1 MEKEIKDK
9 GGEHPL
15 GDFGQ
20 SVFFIMFLAVWI
32 SDSFFL
38 HSSTFLYT
46 SLPFYLRLS
55 ATMILF
61 LLSAFFYN
69 SGHNVTPHHGDR
81 PHVLKTDGAFRYVR
95 HPLYLSTIPMYLG
108 IAIST
113 FSLLSLLL
121 VAAAFPFFDHIAS
134 FEERFLERRFGENYK
149 EYERRTGKWFPRF
162 G

>member
-15 GDFGQ
+15 EDFGQ

-95 HPLYLSTIPMYLG
+95 HPLYSFYNSDVPRNSNINIFVALFAAGRSSIP
-108 IAIST
+108 
-113 FSLLSLLL
+113 LL
-121 VAAAFPFFDHIAS
+121 
-134 FEERFLERRFGENYK
+134 
-149 EYERRTGKWFPRF
+149 
-162 G
+162 